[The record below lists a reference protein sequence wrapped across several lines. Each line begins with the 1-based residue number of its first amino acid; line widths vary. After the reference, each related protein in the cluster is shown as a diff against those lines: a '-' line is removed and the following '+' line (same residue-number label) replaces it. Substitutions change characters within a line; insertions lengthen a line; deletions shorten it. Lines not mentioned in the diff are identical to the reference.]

1 MGTILIQARASEAS
15 LSISRVRRGSWET
28 QMQRTWEPVCPR
40 PCMSP
45 KDLTYSIVT
54 KPTYSPTTMLLFP
67 HLLKKFSIILTALS
81 SYCLFLFF
89 LKSSSKNCLYPSLC
103 SLNPP
108 PSQVPSNYC
117 RVSGEWQSGSILL
130 LIKPPSKMQLF
141 LSVPGLGFLR
151 ACRTTK
157 VLY

>member
-1 MGTILIQARASEAS
+1 MACHALLQGIFLTQGSNPRLLHWQAGS
-15 LSISRVRRGSWET
+15 L
-28 QMQRTWEPVCPR
+28 PLAPPR
-40 PCMSP
+40 
-45 KDLTYSIVT
+45 

-130 LIKPPSKMQLF
+130 LIKPPSKMQLS
-141 LSVPGLGFLR
+141 LSMPGLGFLR